1 MGTPLGGQGCAA
13 PLKSLLDTYETIDG
27 KTIQSLPASERQQY
41 EKNPLYKPRD
51 PRLAA
56 TYILPGDN
64 SSISN
69 YTYTPFDPGSS
80 DYVGKTGASRS
91 GYMLKKFIDE
101 NDRSTG
107 YGSLDFPLY
116 RYAEVLLDYVECLV
130 ETGDWQNPDV
140 ETYINMIRH
149 RAGLP
154 AMDKSVSVSYTHL
167 RAHET

>member
-1 MGTPLGGQGCAA
+1 
-13 PLKSLLDTYETIDG
+13 
-27 KTIQSLPASERQQY
+27 
-41 EKNPLYKPRD
+41 
-51 PRLAA
+51 
-56 TYILPGDN
+56 
-64 SSISN
+64 
-69 YTYTPFDPGSS
+69 
-80 DYVGKTGASRS
+80 
-91 GYMLKKFIDE
+91 MLKKFIDE

-154 AMDKSVSVSYTHL
+154 AMDKSVYNTQEKVRELYRRERRVEL
-167 RAHET
+167 CFETNVMMIFVVGELGRKQ